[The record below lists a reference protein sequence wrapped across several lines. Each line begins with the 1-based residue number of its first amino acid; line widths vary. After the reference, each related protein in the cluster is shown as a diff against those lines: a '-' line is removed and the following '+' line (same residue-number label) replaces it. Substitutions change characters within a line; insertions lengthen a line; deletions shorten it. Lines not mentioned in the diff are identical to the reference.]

1 MSLGALIGILGGRTA
16 RLTPLLLR
24 KALNDISPSTKQ
36 HHVTIPHPVLLFS
49 PGDSGNSHGVPCCRY
64 THFRFK
70 GNEVCLTLCP
80 VQAFLSSLEG
90 SYLQHRAV
98 GEGNVGSSVRVEK
111 MSSPCHW
118 PSVPWLILT
127 VRAPEEITLM
137 GQHGIR

>member
-1 MSLGALIGILGGRTA
+1 MGSRAADVHTSDSKGTKCVSLCAL
-16 RLTPLLLR
+16 
-24 KALNDISPSTKQ
+24 
-36 HHVTIPHPVLLFS
+36 
-49 PGDSGNSHGVPCCRY
+49 
-64 THFRFK
+64 
-70 GNEVCLTLCP
+70 